1 MIKWLGASVLG
12 EDISSSA
19 GRALVEERYF
29 ALRRQVPVIYLL
41 AVVNLAG
48 LQISTSERLVIGFNL
63 PTLLIS
69 LAIVRS
75 TQWLRAHD
83 RIPHELMQHRMRQ
96 TSWLATVL
104 CVAVC
109 VWCFHLLD
117 TAKDNTHMAVVLFGG
132 LTAIGVA
139 YGLSALPRAACIPLV
154 VLALPLAGVSFL
166 SSNPQFVGASL
177 SLGVVALLILRLLAV
192 HNGQFEALVRSR
204 SVIINERRQTEQARQ
219 KATSAAKT
227 DFLTGL
233 PNRRAFVE
241 ALDAA
246 VEGSD
251 NSCAFAVAVIDLD
264 HFKVFNDSFGHGFGD
279 EVLETVAGRLLWAAD
294 SGALVARLGGDE
306 FGLLI
311 RGASN
316 QRVAQLHARRV
327 LSELNQPAT
336 IDGREIMIR
345 ASCGL
350 AMSREGSE
358 NMPSRLMAD
367 ADIALYRAKSQL
379 DLPLAIFE
387 PAMEAP
393 HRRRAAIEH
402 ALQTPGVLECIGL
415 VYQPIVDLRTGKIV
429 AFEALARWHD
439 AELGQVPPSEFVPI
453 AEQLNL
459 IGSISERL
467 LSDALIQASGWPN
480 TVRLSY
486 NLSAVQVSFRGLADR
501 VLAALSAT
509 GIRPDRL
516 QVEVTETALLKN
528 FDQAR
533 SNLTQLRS
541 AGITI
546 VLDDFGAGY
555 ASIGYLRE
563 IQFDQVKV
571 DGALVTA
578 AVTNPN
584 SERLLAAVIQLCHS
598 LGMET
603 TAEHIENEQQRSLLL
618 KLGCRLGQGFW
629 LQPPSS
635 AEDAKEQ
642 ARHVG
647 IGTSACQSK
656 YHQSA
661 A

>member
-1 MIKWLGASVLG
+1 MLDWLGASVDR
-12 EDISSSA
+12 EDISTSA

-29 ALRRQVPVIYLL
+29 ALRRQVPIIYLL

-48 LQISTSERLVIGFNL
+48 LQISTSERLVIGFNP

-75 TQWLRAHD
+75 IQWLRTHD
-83 RIPHELMQHRMRQ
+83 KIPHEVMQRRMRQ

-139 YGLSALPRAACIPLV
+139 YGLSALPRAACVPLL

-177 SLGVVALLILRLLAV
+177 SLAVVALLILRLLAV

-204 SVIINERRQTEQARQ
+204 SMISNERRQTEQARQ
-219 KATSAAKT
+219 KASSAAKT

-241 ALDAA
+241 ALSAA
-246 VEGSD
+246 VEESAKGG
-251 NSCAFAVAVIDLD
+251 AFVVAVIDLD

-279 EVLETVAGRLLWAAD
+279 EVLKTVAGRLLCAAD

-306 FGLLI
+306 FGLLF
-311 RGASN
+311 RNASN
-316 QRVAQLHARRV
+316 QRVAQLQAHRV

-336 IDGREIMIR
+336 IDGRQIVIR

-350 AMSREGSE
+350 GMSREGSE
-358 NMPSRLMAD
+358 NMPSRIMAD
-367 ADIALYRAKSQL
+367 ADIALYRAKSQP

-387 PAMEAP
+387 PALEAP

-402 ALQTPGVLECIGL
+402 ALQAPGVLEHIEL
-415 VYQPIVDLRTGKIV
+415 VYQPIVDLRTGKFV

-439 AELGQVPPSEFVPI
+439 AELGQVSPSEFVPI

-459 IGSISERL
+459 IGSFSERL
-467 LSDALIQASGWPN
+467 LSDALAQASGWPDS
-480 TVRLSY
+480 VRLSY
-486 NLSAVQVSFRGLADR
+486 NLSAVQVSSDGLADL
-501 VLAALSAT
+501 VFAALSTT
-509 GIRPDRL
+509 GTRPDRL
-516 QVEVTETALLKN
+516 QVEVTETAFLKD

-533 SNLTQLRS
+533 SNLERLRS

-578 AVTNPN
+578 AITNRS

-603 TAEHIENEQQRSLLL
+603 TAEHIENEQQRLLLL

-629 LQPPSS
+629 LQSPSS
-635 AEDAKEQ
+635 AEVAKEQ
-642 ARHVG
+642 ARQAG
-647 IGTSACQSK
+647 IGISACQSRH
-656 YHQSA
+656 HQSA